1 MSGEPAIPSRH
12 IRSIGLVGYGAFGRL
27 VAEYLHPYFP
37 VVACD
42 PALSAED
49 RNHGHIQFGTVAE
62 VGRCDLVM
70 LAVPVGEL
78 SPAIA
83 TLRPHLRPG
92 GIVVDVGSVKV
103 RPIEVMR
110 AELPPF
116 VDIVGTHPLFGPQSA
131 KDGIAG
137 RKIALCPV
145 RGRSAPRIAA
155 FLQHVLKLEVHIVSA
170 DEHDRQAAIV
180 QGVTHLV
187 AKVLVRMEPLPK
199 RLTTASFDHLMRAT
213 DMVRHDSAS
222 VFLAIE
228 RDNPY
233 AAEVRAQ
240 FFSLAEAMRV
250 ELEHDPEKWVPVF
263 RKDHAQTKTDQRD

>member
-1 MSGEPAIPSRH
+1 MSATPAIQPPH
-12 IRSIGLVGYGAFGRL
+12 IRSIGLLGFGAFGRL
-27 VAEYLHPYFP
+27 IAAHLYPYFALI
-37 VVACD
+37 ACD
-42 PALSAED
+42 PALTEAGQPD
-49 RNHGHIQFGTVAE
+49 DHVQFGTIAE
-62 VGRCDLVM
+62 LGRCDLVIA
-70 LAVPVGEL
+70 AVPVGAL
-78 SPAIA
+78 SSALKE
-83 TLRPHLRPG
+83 LRPHLRPG

-103 RPIEVMR
+103 RPIEVMK
-110 AELPPF
+110 AELPSF

-131 KDGIAG
+131 KGGIAG
-137 RKIALCPV
+137 RNIALCPV
-145 RGRSAPRIAA
+145 RGRSALRIAA
-155 FLQHVLKLEVHIVSA
+155 FLRHVLKLKVHIVSP

-187 AKVLVRMEPLPK
+187 AKVLVRMEPLPT

-240 FFSLAEAMRV
+240 FFSLAEAARA
-250 ELEHDPEKWVPVF
+250 ELEHDPEKLAPAF
-263 RKDHAQTKTDQRD
+263 GKDHAHTKS

>member
-1 MSGEPAIPSRH
+1 MSATPAIQPRH
-12 IRSIGLVGYGAFGRL
+12 IRSVGLLGLGAFGRL
-27 VAEYLHPYFP
+27 IAAHLQPYFALT
-37 VVACD
+37 ACD
-42 PALSAED
+42 PALTASEP
-49 RNHGHIQFGTVAE
+49 RHGHVRIGTVAE
-62 VGRCDLVM
+62 VGRCDLVI
-70 LAVPVGEL
+70 LAVPVGNL
-78 SPAIA
+78 SSALRE
-83 TLRPHLRPG
+83 LRPHLRAG

-103 RPIEVMR
+103 RPIEVMK

-131 KDGIAG
+131 SGGIAG

-145 RGRSAPRIAA
+145 RGRSSLRIAA
-155 FLQHVLKLEVHIVSA
+155 FLRHVLKLEVHIVTA

-187 AKVLVRMEPLPK
+187 AKVLVRMGPLPT

-240 FFSLAEAMRV
+240 FFSLADAARA
-250 ELEHDPEKWVPVF
+250 EL
-263 RKDHAQTKTDQRD
+263 DQRD

>member
-1 MSGEPAIPSRH
+1 MSTRPAIQ
-12 IRSIGLVGYGAFGRL
+12 SIGMLGFGAFGRL
-27 VAEYLHPYFP
+27 IAAHLHPYFP
-37 VVACD
+37 LVVCD
-42 PALSAED
+42 PTVTTAD
-49 RNHGHIQFGTVAE
+49 HGQNHARIGTAAD
-62 VGRCDLVM
+62 VGRCDLVV

-78 SPAIA
+78 SSAIA
-83 TLRPHLRPG
+83 AVRPHLRHD

-103 RPIEVMR
+103 RPVEVMR

-131 KDGIAG
+131 RQGIAG

-155 FLQHVLKLEVHIVSA
+155 FLRHVLKLEVHMVSPE
-170 DEHDRQAAIV
+170 EHDRQAAIV
-180 QGVTHLV
+180 QGVTHLI
-187 AKVLVRMEPLPK
+187 AKVLVRMEPLPT

-213 DMVRHDSAS
+213 DMVRNDAAS

-233 AAEVRAQ
+233 AAEVREQ
-240 FFSLAEAMRV
+240 FFSLAAAMRA
-250 ELEHDPEKWVPVF
+250 EL
-263 RKDHAQTKTDQRD
+263 DQRV

>member
-1 MSGEPAIPSRH
+1 MSSKPAIPSPH
-12 IRSIGLVGYGAFGRL
+12 ITSIGLVGFGAFGRL
-27 VAEYLHPYFP
+27 IAEHLHPYFP
-37 VVACD
+37 LIAFD
-42 PALSAED
+42 PLLVNVGEHD
-49 RNHGHIQFGTVAE
+49 HGHVRFGTVAE
-62 VGRCDLVM
+62 VGRSDLVI

-78 SPAIA
+78 SSAIA
-83 TLRPHLRPG
+83 MLRPHLRPG
-92 GIVVDVGSVKV
+92 SIVVDVGSVKV
-103 RPIEVMR
+103 RPIAVMQ
-110 AELPPF
+110 AELPPD
-116 VDIVGTHPLFGPQSA
+116 VEIVGTHPLFGPQSA
-131 KDGIAG
+131 KGGIAG

-155 FLQHVLKLEVHIVSA
+155 FLRRVLKLEVHIVSA
-170 DEHDRQAAIV
+170 EEHDRQAAIV

-213 DMVRHDSAS
+213 DMVRHDAAS

-240 FFSLAEAMRV
+240 FFSLAEAMRL
-250 ELEHDPEKWVPVF
+250 EL
-263 RKDHAQTKTDQRD
+263 DQRD